1 MGFSHLLIR
10 LTKCTLSQSAQ
21 LASVSHP
28 LLLIIKVSYMDLQLV
43 FWSHMLINLMALA
56 FEVQIFFE
64 KKKDKN
70 MSVP

>member
-1 MGFSHLLIR
+1 
-10 LTKCTLSQSAQ
+10 
-21 LASVSHP
+21 
-28 LLLIIKVSYMDLQLV
+28 MDLQLV